1 MASDW
6 KSQTVEIYNILPSVR
21 RWCPCS
27 HSERMISITRR
38 TIQRVHWSGVFKRRS
53 SNGQVSPYR
62 FSMVEGCL
70 IIRLVYCHLEHLWLQ
85 LVSNGFTSLIK
96 YTLVLTNLH
105 ISRQTILIYGFIAH
119 THTHTCTVLV
129 MMTSSNGNIFRVTG
143 HLCREFTGDRWIP
156 RTKVS
161 DAQLWCFIWYASE

>member
-1 MASDW
+1 MLWNKVIIVLVYALTSSGHQVISWTNSEW
-6 KSQTVEIYNILPSVR
+6 KHVGWESEKNQNLNIYFWAINIFKYCHNYERYVIRWFRLMVHEYWCGFGLKIANSEIYNTLPSVR

-38 TIQRVHWSGVFKRRS
+38 TIQRVHWSGVFRRRS

-85 LVSNGFTSLIK
+85 LVSNGFTSGIK
-96 YTLVLTNLH
+96 
-105 ISRQTILIYGFIAH
+105 
-119 THTHTCTVLV
+119 
-129 MMTSSNGNIFRVTG
+129 
-143 HLCREFTGDRWIP
+143 
-156 RTKVS
+156 
-161 DAQLWCFIWYASE
+161 